1 MHNGGLGRYLS
12 STGPSLGRYLSCTVD
27 AFGSRALANSP
38 MRPGETSPQAVT
50 SCSLAAIGAVRA
62 ACCAFFEQ
70 LTRCNEVWQQHHRAS
85 GFSRDHRWKLR
96 GWMSFDR
103 EVRRTRGWIRAL
115 C

>member
-1 MHNGGLGRYLS
+1 MGGWGDTCQARARLWGDTCLALLTRS
-12 STGPSLGRYLSCTVD
+12 
-27 AFGSRALANSP
+27 GSRALANSP

-62 ACCAFFEQ
+62 ACCAFLEQ